1 MHFQDLVL
9 TLQNYWNRQGCLL
22 AQPYDVEKGAATF
35 NPSTF
40 LRSLGPEP
48 FDAAFIEPCRRPK
61 DGRYGENP
69 NRGQHYY
76 QFQVVLK
83 PSPLDILDLYI
94 GSLKEIGI
102 RPEEHDIRFVHD
114 DWESPTLGA
123 WGLGWEVWLDG
134 MEITQFTY
142 FQQVG
147 GFDLSPIM
155 GEITYGLERICMYL
169 QKKNNMFELMYNDRF
184 TYGDIYHQNEVQFS
198 KHNFELADVD
208 MQLKLFSSYE
218 AECRRMC
225 EADVPMP
232 ALDYCLKASHAFN
245 LLDARGAIS
254 VNERQGYILRV
265 RTLAKAVAEA
275 WMKKRETLGHPLLA
289 RAKRVDPN
297 AAAAEI
303 AQMQALSA
311 ATAAAL
317 TASSIALAERAPL
330 LIELGVE
337 EMPARVFAPLLR
349 ELPVLLNKHLDPTQL
364 KPEDIKIFVTPRRI
378 AISIGS
384 ILTRQPDLK
393 LELKGPPANL
403 AKDAQG
409 NWTKAALAFAAKAG
423 LDASKLE
430 FRSIGGGEYLYAQ
443 SEKKGQGAVEI
454 LAELFPKVF
463 ADIHWYKTMRW
474 GDGNVTPFVRPVIW
488 LVAKLGGRVIPM
500 TFAGIAS
507 GEQSRGHRFLHNRG
521 VTVPADRKGYLDALR
536 EAKVFADQGERKALI
551 RKLTEET
558 AAKAS
563 LRWRKD
569 EELLET
575 VTFLVEYAYPVLGGF
590 EERLLKVPEEVL
602 VSEMREHQKYFAMEF
617 TEGKADGK
625 LANAF
630 VTISNMH
637 CTDFN
642 LVREGNEKVL
652 RARFSDAEF
661 FLKEDGQR
669 TLESRGKDLE
679 KVTFTADL
687 GPEGTLAKKVER
699 AERLA
704 AYIGAQLKFDVGRL
718 EKTARI
724 VRLAKCDLTSNMVGE
739 FPELQGIMGRYYAIA
754 EGLDPVVADGIRD
767 QYLPRN
773 ADDTF
778 PGSDE
783 AALAGLADRLDSLIT
798 MFAKGKAP
806 TGSSD
811 PYALRRACWS
821 SAALIV
827 NRGFRLDIGA
837 VIAHAVE
844 TIYKPILKAGE
855 TDGLAGKLT
864 EFFLGRAKNLF
875 QEAPR
880 PGLPGGFAK
889 DTIDAVVQSKAG
901 WRDFTDLVARL
912 QALQAFREKSG
923 FAPAAETFKRVSNI
937 LDPKVTGE
945 VDAKALKLPAETRL
959 LEGAAKAEAAVRQG
973 LAARNYGDV
982 LDAVGTLREDVAALF
997 DACMVNDPDAELR
1010 RNRHLLLR
1018 KVKDLVGEIADFSA
1032 IQS

>member
-1 MHFQDLVL
+1 
-9 TLQNYWNRQGCLL
+9 
-22 AQPYDVEKGAATF
+22 
-35 NPSTF
+35 
-40 LRSLGPEP
+40 
-48 FDAAFIEPCRRPK
+48 
-61 DGRYGENP
+61 
-69 NRGQHYY
+69 
-76 QFQVVLK
+76 
-83 PSPLDILDLYI
+83 
-94 GSLKEIGI
+94 
-102 RPEEHDIRFVHD
+102 
-114 DWESPTLGA
+114 
-123 WGLGWEVWLDG
+123 
-134 MEITQFTY
+134 QFTY

-169 QKKNNMFELMYNDRF
+169 QKKNNMFDLMYNDRF

-275 WMKKRETLGHPLLA
+275 WMKKRESLGHPLLA
-289 RAKRVDPN
+289 RAKRVDPAAGVKAAAD
-297 AAAAEI
+297 AAAAET
-303 AQMQALSA
+303 ARMQALTA

-317 TASSIALAERAPL
+317 AASGTALPERAPL

-364 KPEDIKIFVTPRRI
+364 KAEDIKIFVTPRRI
-378 AISIGS
+378 AISVGS

-393 LELKGPPANL
+393 LELKGPPAHL
-403 AKDAQG
+403 AKDAHG
-409 NWTKAALAFAAKAG
+409 EWTKAALAFASKAG
-423 LDASKLE
+423 LDASQLE
-430 FRSIGGGEYLYAQ
+430 FRAIGGGEYLYAR
-443 SEKKGQGAVEI
+443 SEKKGKAAVEI

-488 LVAKLGGRVIPM
+488 LVAKLGGQVIPM

-507 GEQSRGHRFLHNRG
+507 GELSRGHRFLHNRG
-521 VTVPADRKGYLDALR
+521 VAVPADRKGYLDALR
-536 EAKVFADQGERKALI
+536 VAKVFADQGERKALI

-558 AAKAS
+558 ALKAG
-563 LRWRKD
+563 LRWRRD
-569 EELLET
+569 EELLDT

-602 VSEMREHQKYFAMEF
+602 VSEMREHQKYFAMEN
-617 TEGKADGK
+617 ADGK

-637 CTDFN
+637 CTDFD

-687 GPEGTLAKKVER
+687 GTEGTLARKVLR

-704 AYIGAQLKFDVGRL
+704 AYIGTLLKFDPGRL

-827 NRGFRLDIGA
+827 NRGFRFDIGA
-837 VIAHAVE
+837 VIAHAIE
-844 TIYKPILKAGE
+844 IIYKPILKAGE
-855 TDGLAGKLT
+855 TDGLAEKLT

-901 WRDFTDLVARL
+901 WLDFTDLVARL
-912 QALQAFREKSG
+912 QALQAFREKPG
-923 FAPAAETFKRVSNI
+923 FAAAAETFKRVSNI
-937 LDPKVTGE
+937 LDPQVTGE
-945 VDAKALKLPAETRL
+945 VDARALKLPSETRL
-959 LEGAAKAEAAVRQG
+959 LEGATKAEAAVRQG
-973 LAARNYGDV
+973 LAAGNYGDV
-982 LDAVGTLREDVAALF
+982 LNAVGTLREDVAALF